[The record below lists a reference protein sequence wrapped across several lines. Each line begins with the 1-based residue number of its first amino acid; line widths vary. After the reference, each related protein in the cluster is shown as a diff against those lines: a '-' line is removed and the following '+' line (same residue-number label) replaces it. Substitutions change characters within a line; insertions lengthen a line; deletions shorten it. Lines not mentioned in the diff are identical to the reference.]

1 MLLFLS
7 PEPQTCTLKDFLC
20 ANGDCVSS
28 RFWCDG
34 DFDCA
39 DGSDE
44 VGNFA
49 TSNKNR
55 SGVLE
60 SHV

>member
-49 TSNKNR
+49 TSNKN
-55 SGVLE
+55 
-60 SHV
+60 